1 MSKWELK
8 NWHFKFH
15 LCIFWNF
22 EYFED
27 SFCFL
32 NLQDDDEE
40 KKKRFAEHATHNCFS
55 SIGGISVFSN
65 KKIIRKRIFRKWICL
80 FWERARKSIFQRLC
94 HFVLWQVFTFIILSR
109 RAFKLLWRY
118 TYELRLDN
126 SCSIWQISTNV
137 KILQVDC
144 QIVNCHF

>member
-1 MSKWELK
+1 MRIEELTFQIPSL
-8 NWHFKFH
+8 HFLK
-15 LCIFWNF
+15 LWIFWRQ
-22 EYFED
+22 
-27 SFCFL
+27 FL
-32 NLQDDDEE
+32 LSKFARWRRRKEE
-40 KKKRFAEHATHNCFS
+40 EVCRTRDTQLFFFDWRN
-55 SIGGISVFSN
+55 IGFL
-65 KKIIRKRIFRKWICL
+65 KQKIIRKRIFRKWICL